1 MLACKCLTYFGS
13 FEMDPAMPFLF
24 CFCFFIFF
32 YFSNEP
38 VSFILFFIFIFMGS
52 WIY

>member
-1 MLACKCLTYFGS
+1 MLACKCLTYFGN

-32 YFSNEP
+32 F
-38 VSFILFFIFIFMGS
+38 LFLK
-52 WIY
+52 